1 MAVVL
6 GAIVPHP
13 AIIIPEVGGRELSK
27 VMATREG
34 MQLLSR
40 KIKEAEPETIVIITP
55 HGAVFRD
62 AVSLLMEPKLRGG
75 FASFGAPQIS
85 HTVENDLELV
95 QEILAACKEVDVPTV
110 EIAADLRGRLGLG
123 AELDHGVLVPL
134 NYFRAEGIITPLV
147 VIGMALLPN
156 QVLYRFG
163 RALSLAAARRGKRV
177 VVVASGDLSHRL
189 TPNAPA
195 GYDGRGRIFDERI
208 TEAVGEWNPREI
220 MDLDPVLVERAG
232 ECGWRSIIMM
242 SGSLDGLTIRSQ
254 VLSYEGP
261 FGVGYLVAALEPKEK
276 KNGSLLPGEGESQY
290 VGLARR
296 SLETYIRKGEKL
308 AIPTFLPP
316 ELERRAGAFVTLKK
330 DGILRGCIG
339 TVEPTRDS
347 LAEEIMANAIA
358 AGRRDPRFSPVG
370 KGELSQLTYSVD
382 VLRPPEPIDSIE
394 KLDPS
399 KYGVIVRSG
408 GRTGLLLPR
417 LEGVTTA
424 ARQVEIAC
432 QKAGIGPGE
441 EIKLQR
447 FEVERHY

>member
-1 MAVVL
+1 MGVVL

-27 VMATREG
+27 VAATREA
-34 MQLLSR
+34 MQILSR
-40 KIKEAEPETIVIITP
+40 KIKEVEPESIIIITP

-62 AVSLLMEPKLRGG
+62 AVSLLIEPKLRGS
-75 FASFGAPQIS
+75 FAPFGAAQIS

-95 QEILAACKEVDVPTV
+95 QEILAVCKELDIPTV
-110 EIAADLRGRLGLG
+110 EIAADLGKQLGLG

-134 NYFRAEGIITPLV
+134 DYFRAQGMVTPV
-147 VIGMALLPN
+147 VAIGMALLPN
-156 QVLYRFG
+156 QVLYNFG
-163 RALSLAAARRGKRV
+163 KALALASARQGKRV

-195 GYDGRGRIFDERI
+195 GYDGRGRIFDKRI
-208 TEAVGEWNPREI
+208 TQAVREWDPKEI
-220 MDLDPVLVERAG
+220 MGLDPHLVERAG

-242 SGSLDGLTIRSQ
+242 SGSLDGLTVESQ

-261 FGVGYLVAALEPKEK
+261 FGVGYLVAALEPKEG
-276 KNGSLLPGEGESQY
+276 KNGSPLLKEGESQY
-290 VGLARR
+290 VRLARR
-296 SLETYIRKGEKL
+296 SLETYIREGVQL
-308 AIPTFLPP
+308 DIPPYLPS
-316 ELERRAGAFVTLKK
+316 ELKRRAGAFVTLKK

-339 TVEPTRDS
+339 TVEPTQES

-358 AGRRDPRFSPVG
+358 AGRRDPRFPPVEE
-370 KGELSQLTYSVD
+370 GELPQLTYSVD
-382 VLRPPEPIDSIE
+382 VLGSPEPIDGIE
-394 KLDPS
+394 ELDPS
-399 KYGVIVRSG
+399 KYGVIVRSK
-408 GRTGLLLPR
+408 GRTGLLLPK

-424 ARQVEIAC
+424 TRQMEIAC

-447 FEVERHY
+447 FAVERHY